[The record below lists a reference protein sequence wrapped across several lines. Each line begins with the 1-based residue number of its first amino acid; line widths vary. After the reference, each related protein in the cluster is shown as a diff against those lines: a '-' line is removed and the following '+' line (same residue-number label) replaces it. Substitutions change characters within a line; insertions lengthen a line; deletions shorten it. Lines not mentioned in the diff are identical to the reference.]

1 MVGFYLPLD
10 DWRPDVIELNRLSD
24 NNSLCLF
31 SFEIKKSI
39 IKAGYSESFLQ
50 ALSNSS
56 WAHEGCLVAADIKQD
71 DKLMSQL
78 GGLMSCLFRF

>member
-1 MVGFYLPLD
+1 MIAMIPPESSPLSIF
-10 DWRPDVIELNRLSD
+10 RGALSD